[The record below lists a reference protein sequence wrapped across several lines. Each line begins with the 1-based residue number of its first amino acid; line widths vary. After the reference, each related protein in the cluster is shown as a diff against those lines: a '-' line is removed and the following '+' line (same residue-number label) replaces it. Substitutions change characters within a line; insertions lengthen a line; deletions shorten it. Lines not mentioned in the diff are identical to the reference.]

1 MKNWSEDRMRA
12 LKFLDAHFEEILVI
26 TFLATMTALVG
37 VQVIMRY
44 VMQSSLSWSEEMARY
59 VFIWLVNIG
68 ISYGVKTKR
77 HISVDVL
84 NYFLSKKKSAY
95 LSILA
100 DILFL
105 VFSIIVVYNG
115 YNLTLRIM
123 ATGQASPALE
133 MPMYVVYGSLPAS
146 FCLVCVRLIQS
157 IVIKI
162 MAIADGKYEELV

>member
-1 MKNWSEDRMRA
+1 MRA

-26 TFLATMTALVG
+26 ILLATMTALVG

-44 VMQSSLSWSEEMARY
+44 VMQNSLSWSEEMARY

-84 NYFLSKKKSAY
+84 NTRLSEKNSAY

-100 DILFL
+100 DMLFL
-105 VFSIIVVYNG
+105 VFAILIIYNG
-115 YNLTLRIM
+115 YNLTMRIM
-123 ATGQASPALE
+123 ATGQSSPALE
-133 MPMYVVYGSLPAS
+133 MPMYIVYGSLPAS
-146 FCLVCVRLIQS
+146 FCLVFIRLLQS
-157 IVIKI
+157 IAIKAR
-162 MAIADGKYEELV
+162 AIAGGKNEELA